1 MLHAIYFKA
10 KIEMR
15 QIGARQEAGRIGG
28 VGTCGRE
35 LCCSTWLQDFKSV
48 TTQSVRYQNLAINTE
63 KMSGQCGRL
72 KCCLNFELD
81 TYNDALKKFP
91 KNADKIETGEGLAIL
106 RKTEILKKI
115 MIYSYEGNFS
125 VSYKLDIEAVQQ
137 LLWMNKQGQKPESL
151 SKFTVAEEKIIDES
165 KHEDLVGHVSLSSLE
180 DKDRRNRN
188 QNRNRQQ
195 GNNSNRQGGN
205 NSVTALRIRTATNRL
220 IPTPTSR
227 PATAIVPL
235 TIITRT
241 DKTTRTI
248 RTSKTEITRMR
259 MPTIRTTN
267 STTKRINR
275 NANRTIRHAINR
287 ETMVRKILTPANLNR
302 TNDTF

>member
-1 MLHAIYFKA
+1 
-10 KIEMR
+10 
-15 QIGARQEAGRIGG
+15 
-28 VGTCGRE
+28 
-35 LCCSTWLQDFKSV
+35 
-48 TTQSVRYQNLAINTE
+48 LAINTE

-205 NSVTALRIRTATNRL
+205 NSN
-220 IPTPTSR
+220 R
-227 PATAIVPL
+227 PANTNSNKPANTNTNKPANNSNRPANNNNPNRQNNQNNPNKQNGNNPNANANNPNNKQHNK
-235 TIITRT
+235 TDQPQRKQNHPPRNKPRNDGPQNPNT
-241 DKTTRTI
+241 DKP
-248 RTSKTEITRMR
+248 KQ
-259 MPTIRTTN
+259 
-267 STTKRINR
+267 
-275 NANRTIRHAINR
+275 
-287 ETMVRKILTPANLNR
+287 
-302 TNDTF
+302 D